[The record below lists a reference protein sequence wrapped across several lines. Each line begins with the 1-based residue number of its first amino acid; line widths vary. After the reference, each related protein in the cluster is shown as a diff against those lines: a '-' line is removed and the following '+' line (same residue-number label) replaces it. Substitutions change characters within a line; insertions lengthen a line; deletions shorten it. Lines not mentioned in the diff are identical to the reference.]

1 MLPALNISLHD
12 AHLRARET
20 SAAPRMN
27 RSKKNTIKTASAKHV
42 EVMQMLMAMYETCM
56 HESNENY
63 EISQE
68 MWFDTL
74 NSSLFFY
81 KRKDGDY
88 GPNDALEACRSA
100 WPMFVA
106 DVRTMLIKNERMKD
120 FERGDTA
127 LWKNINNVDS
137 FALVKEEGL
146 ERLFDRAQSLEKDC
160 EARIDARR
168 KPLHAFQRDW
178 RMRSTPQKVPE
189 RRQPPSPPP
198 SSPKLLT
205 RLPAFRIA
213 YRWVD
218 AFSEEE

>member
-1 MLPALNISLHD
+1 MLPALNSSLHD
-12 AHLRARET
+12 AHLCARET
-20 SAAPRMN
+20 SAAPRMS
-27 RSKKNTIKTASAKHV
+27 RAKTNTIKTASKRHV

-56 HESNENY
+56 YESNENH
-63 EISQE
+63 EISHE
-68 MWFDTL
+68 PWYRTL
-74 NSSLFFY
+74 KSSLFFY

-88 GPNDALEACRSA
+88 GPNNALEACRKA
-100 WPMFVA
+100 WPKFVA
-106 DVRTMLIKNERMKD
+106 DFKAMLIKNKRMKD

-137 FALVKEEGL
+137 FALVTQEGL
-146 ERLFDRAQSLEKDC
+146 EQLLDRAETLERDC

-168 KPLHAFQRDW
+168 NPLNAFRRDGL
-178 RMRSTPQKVPE
+178 MRSTPQKVPE

-198 SSPKLLT
+198 SPPKLLT

-213 YRWVD
+213 YRWMD

>member
-12 AHLRARET
+12 ARLRARET

-56 HESNENY
+56 HESNKDY
-63 EISQE
+63 EISHE
-68 MWFDTL
+68 SWFKTL
-74 NSSLFFY
+74 KTSLY
-81 KRKDGDY
+81 LYDRKDGDY
-88 GPNDALEACRSA
+88 GPTRVLETCRKA
-100 WPMFVA
+100 WPKFVA
-106 DVRTMLIKNERMKD
+106 DVKAMLIKNERMQD
-120 FERGDTA
+120 FEQGDTT
-127 LWKNINNVDS
+127 LWKNIDNVDS
-137 FALVKEEGL
+137 FGRVTQDGL
-146 ERLFDRAQSLEKDC
+146 KQLLDRAQSLERDC

-168 KPLHAFQRDW
+168 NPLHAFRRDW

-198 SSPKLLT
+198 SSPKLLKP
-205 RLPAFRIA
+205 LPAFRIA

-218 AFSEEE
+218 AFSEKE